1 MPAFTLAT
9 ALFLFSCQKEVT
21 DTNNPVIPT
30 TPADLTT
37 KVNAAKVSGFVTDEN
52 NAPVVGASVK
62 VGTTATTTTDDYGYF
77 EVRNAEVVKC
87 RCSNGYQNRLF
98 QRHQNLYWRWWQICL
113 LPHQTDPQ
121 NSCRYR

>member
-1 MPAFTLAT
+1 MIRSLKSR
-9 ALFLFSCQKEVT
+9 FLVPVLLWPLPFPVLLSKEVT

-62 VGTTATTTTDDYGYF
+62 MGTTATTTTDDYGYF
-77 EVRNAEVVKC
+77 EVRNAEVVKMP
-87 RCSNGYQNRLF
+87 L
-98 QRHQNLYWRWWQICL
+98 
-113 LPHQTDPQ
+113 
-121 NSCRYR
+121 